1 MNKKTL
7 IRIIIT
13 FIAFA
18 LLLIVQKYLV
28 SPFNLIAF
36 LCVYALIGWDIL
48 FKAGKNILRL
58 NVLDE
63 NFLMALATVGAFII
77 GEYAEGVAVM
87 LFYQTGELFQSYA
100 TDKSRKSVKDLMDMC
115 PEQATVIRNGVP
127 ETVYPEE
134 IEIGETILIKAG
146 EKIAIDG
153 VVVSGNATLDM
164 RALTGESVPV
174 EVSEGNSVLSGA
186 INLNGVITV
195 ETQKLFYDSTV
206 SKILDLV
213 QNASTKKAKV
223 ENFISRFAKY
233 YTPAVCILALFIAV
247 LGSLITKNVSHWVF
261 IALSFLVIS
270 CPCALVISVPMGFFG
285 GIGSCSRRGVLVKG
299 GNYLEL
305 LASANV
311 FLFDKTGTLTKGE
324 FQVEKVETLV
334 EGYDV
339 LQIASNCEQFSTHP
353 IAKAIVN
360 AKTPNKSDF
369 VVTEIAG
376 RGLICENSNQN
387 VLCGNYQFMCENQVE
402 VLKKST
408 LGIVVYIAIN
418 GKLVGLIQL
427 GDALKEGTVK
437 AVKTLK
443 EGRVRC
449 KILSGD
455 NEQNVKKIATE
466 SGVNEYIAG
475 LLPAEKVEQVQFEMQ
490 NKQKGDVV
498 CFVGDGIN
506 DAPALMRADVGIA
519 MGALGSD
526 SAIEASDVVIMN
538 DDLRVIC
545 TAKKIAKKTMRIVKQ
560 NVVFSLVVKFAVLL
574 LCAIGIPYPMWFAV
588 FADVGVAF
596 LAIINSMRCLNM
608 K

>member
-13 FIAFA
+13 FIAFVT
-18 LLLIVQKYLV
+18 LLIVQKYLV
-28 SPFNLIAF
+28 FPFNLITF
-36 LCVYALIGWDIL
+36 LCVYALIGWDII
-48 FKAGKNILRL
+48 FKAGKNVLRL

-63 NFLMALATVGAFII
+63 NFLMAVATVGAFII

-100 TDKSRKSVKDLMDMC
+100 TEKSRKSVKDLMDMC
-115 PEQATVIRNGVP
+115 PESATVIRNGMP

-134 IEIGETILIKAG
+134 IEIGETLLIKAG

-174 EVSEGNSVLSGA
+174 EVGEGNNVLSGA

-195 ETQKLFYDSTV
+195 KTQKLFYDSTV

-247 LGSLITKNVSHWVF
+247 LGSLITKDVSHWVF
-261 IALSFLVIS
+261 TALSFLVIS

-334 EGYDV
+334 TGYDV

-360 AKTPNKSDF
+360 AKAPNQSDF
-369 VVTEIAG
+369 AVSEIAG
-376 RGLICENSNQN
+376 RGIICENGSQKI
-387 VLCGNYQFMCENQVE
+387 LCGNYQFMYENQVE

-408 LGIVVYIAIN
+408 SGIVVYVAIN
-418 GKLVGLIQL
+418 GSIVGFIQL
-427 GDALKEGTVK
+427 ADLLKEGTVN
-437 AVKTLK
+437 AIKTLK
-443 EGRVRC
+443 EGRARC

-475 LLPAEKVEQVQFEMQ
+475 LLPAEKVEQVQLEMQ

-560 NVVFSLVVKFAVLL
+560 NVVFSLAVKFAVLL
-574 LCAIGIPYPMWFAV
+574 LCVLGIPYPMWFAV